1 MNNKLIAAT
10 MAVIMAVVGLTVVA
24 ADGSDAVDVERVTVG
39 KQIGTTIAV
48 NEGNYTHSD
57 NYVLTFEIFLGET
70 STSSSDELKY
80 TVNKGDSNTSK
91 TWYVTNDAISGTDTN
106 SSNFIVTIAQESK
119 VGVYT
124 VTVEGEEVT
133 TDPITF
139 SIVASIT
146 VTIGS
151 DSKTFDDFAKFTRS
165 IEVYRTGGQDKIDVT
180 IATGAK
186 VGNFYDQQIVWTNNT
201 VPDYDWYAVGLA
213 PGLAMSSDGHVSGI
227 PTADGMYNFKVYAT
241 DSDGNIYFDDVV
253 EFSVAKKDPSTET
266 PSVGFTYDIYVNGE
280 DSNSFI
286 VASGSTVVVKLFTDE
301 DVPQEITQGATVN
314 FYKANATQDS
324 AVESVTY
331 GQSGGIDGYVLTN
344 LSGSGAYLV
353 SVSYN
358 GYTDSFFIQVIAG
371 ATSID
376 ASIVIDGA

>member
-39 KQIGTTIAV
+39 EQIGTTIAV

-91 TWYVTNDAISGTDTN
+91 TWYVTNDAISTETN
-106 SSNFIVTIAQESK
+106 SSNFIVTIAQKLK

-186 VGNFYDQQIVWTNNT
+186 VGEYYNQQIAWTNNT
-201 VPDYDWYAVGLA
+201 VSDYDWYAVNLA

-227 PTADGMYNFKVYAT
+227 PTINGTYNFKVYAT

-253 EFSVAKKDPSTET
+253 EFSVAEKDPSTET
-266 PSVGFTYDIYVNGE
+266 PTVGFTYDIYVNGE
-280 DSNSFI
+280 ESNSFI
-286 VASGSTVVVKLFTDE
+286 VASGSTVVMKLFTDE
-301 DVPQEITQGATVN
+301 DVPQEITSGATVN
-314 FYKANATQDS
+314 VYKANATQDS
-324 AVESVTY
+324 AVESMTY

-371 ATSID
+371 AASID